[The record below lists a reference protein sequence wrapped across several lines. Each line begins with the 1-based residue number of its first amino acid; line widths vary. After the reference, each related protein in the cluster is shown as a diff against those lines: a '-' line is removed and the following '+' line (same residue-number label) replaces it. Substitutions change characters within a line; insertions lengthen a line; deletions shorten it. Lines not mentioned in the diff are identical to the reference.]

1 MGWKC
6 QYTDIPENPFRYP
19 KAHISQL
26 AQLPSFLSPSPST
39 SSLLQGSWWW
49 LVVCASWWGR
59 FQSFG
64 FAVHVCVSAVC
75 YLSVSLLPVLCRS
88 PGVPGSGCES
98 VQCGGGRDA
107 LQRSVRGSTDP
118 ACPAALLTHLAFPA
132 AFPWLPRNT
141 CLLPAGHSH
150 CKTAE
155 FKYWDVS
162 LPNSCAPYHIK
173 ISSSV
178 KTLLSAFILFIFSL
192 PC

>member
-98 VQCGGGRDA
+98 VRCGGGRDA

-132 AFPWLPRNT
+132 AFPWLPGT
-141 CLLPAGHSH
+141 PAFFQQVTVNAKLWNSSTGMFH
-150 CKTAE
+150 CQ
-155 FKYWDVS
+155 
-162 LPNSCAPYHIK
+162 
-173 ISSSV
+173 
-178 KTLLSAFILFIFSL
+178 TLVPHTTSK
-192 PC
+192 